1 MLIAID
7 TATDYASLALHDGFR
22 VRVEH
27 TWESPRRHTV
37 ELLPR
42 LVAALEQ
49 VGLGC
54 ERISGVVVTRG
65 PGSFTGLRVGMAVA
79 KGLALARG
87 VPLVGVP
94 TLDVVA
100 AAQGRD
106 RKPLCAVLQAGRGR
120 ICVATYRWRRG
131 EWRVR
136 ESPRLTTWSAVVE
149 ETVAPTLFCGEIDVA
164 GADALSTLGDLAV
177 LLPPAARLRRAG
189 FLAEVAWQRLNRG
202 EDDDPVTLAPIYL
215 QHDSTETGNAATPSP
230 MTGSSATRS

>member
-1 MLIAID
+1 MLVAID
-7 TATDYASLALHDGFR
+7 TATAYASLALHDGFR

-49 VGLGC
+49 LDLGA
-54 ERISGVVVTRG
+54 EHLSGVAVTRG

-87 VPLVGVP
+87 LSLVGVP

-106 RKPLCAVLQAGRGR
+106 RRPLCAVLQAGRGR
-120 ICVATYRWRRG
+120 ICVATYRWRGG

-136 ESPRLTTWSAVVE
+136 EGPSLTTWPTLVK
-149 ETVAPTLFCGEIDVA
+149 ETASPTLFCGEIDVA
-164 GADALSTLGDLAV
+164 GADALATLGELAV
-177 LLPPAARLRRAG
+177 LLPAAARLRRAG
-189 FLAEVAWQRLNRG
+189 FLAEVAWHRLNRG
-202 EDDDPVTLAPIYL
+202 ETDDPTTLAPIYL
-215 QHDSTETGNAATPSP
+215 QHPT
-230 MTGSSATRS
+230 

>member
-1 MLIAID
+1 MLVAID
-7 TATDYASLALHDGFR
+7 TATAYASLALHDGFQ

-49 VGLGC
+49 LELGA
-54 ERISGVVVTRG
+54 EHLSGVAVTRG
-65 PGSFTGLRVGMAVA
+65 PGSFTGLRVGMSVA
-79 KGLALARG
+79 KGLAMARRL
-87 VPLVGVP
+87 PLVGVP

-106 RKPLCAVLQAGRGR
+106 RRPLCAVLQAGRGR
-120 ICVATYRWRRG
+120 ICVAMYRWRGG

-136 ESPRLTTWSAVVE
+136 EEPYLTTWSTLTE
-149 ETVAPTLFCGEIDVA
+149 ETVSPTLFCGEIDPE
-164 GADALSTLGDLAV
+164 GANILATLGELAV

-202 EDDDPVTLAPIYL
+202 QIDDPATLTPMYL
-215 QHDSTETGNAATPSP
+215 QHPT
-230 MTGSSATRS
+230 